1 MAAAYIILGILFI
14 GREIENP
21 FGQDV
26 NDLPLE
32 SYCAQVAAEMDIIAS
47 KPKPS
52 NRDWIETI
60 DNKVLWPLSQSGWH
74 AWMHRDSGK
83 IREAVK
89 AKVSL
94 GQETRNQ
101 AANAAANGEK
111 PAGVRVKVES
121 V

>member
-1 MAAAYIILGILFI
+1 M
-14 GREIENP
+14 
-21 FGQDV
+21 

-94 GQETRNQ
+94 GQQETRQQPTNT
-101 AANAAANGEK
+101 AANGEK
-111 PAGVRVKVES
+111 PGGVGVRVES